1 MVQDESRGLTP
12 NDTNTYV
19 NVTGRHG
26 GFQLIFYI
34 PQPLTTFRK
43 IVTLKVCVRNSSA
56 LAKVV
61 CMCQTKEEASD
72 FSLINITFNAS

>member
-1 MVQDESRGLTP
+1 MP

-19 NVTGRHG
+19 SVTGHHG
-26 GFQLIFYI
+26 GFQLFFYT

-43 IVTLKVCVRNSSA
+43 TVTLKVCVRNSSA

-61 CMCQTKEEASD
+61 VQVPNKGGDLPLYSYQHH
-72 FSLINITFNAS
+72 I